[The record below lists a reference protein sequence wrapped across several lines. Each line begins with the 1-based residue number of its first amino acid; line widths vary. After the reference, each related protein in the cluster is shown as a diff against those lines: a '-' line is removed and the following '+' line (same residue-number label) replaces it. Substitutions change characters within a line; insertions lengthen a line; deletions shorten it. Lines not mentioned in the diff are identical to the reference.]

1 MPLPSAPQKSKS
13 RNEIL
18 IKGLTIALIGII
30 ILLAPVLKPE
40 SGIGQLGCECDFGR
54 QIVCQ
59 RRFGVCGCAA
69 TQSQFCLRLVTDSGF
84 GF

>member
-30 ILLAPVLKPE
+30 ILLAPVFKPE
-40 SGIGQLGCECDFGR
+40 SGIGQLFAQSYLVGWFALVLGLAFIG
-54 QIVCQ
+54 QFLWT
-59 RRFGVCGCAA
+59 RFKK
-69 TQSQFCLRLVTDSGF
+69 
-84 GF
+84 